1 MNIDNQNDAYWSELS
16 GTRAAAKLGITP
28 SDPNGHSVFDEWFF
42 WYYPYLADTS
52 VIPWSELMD
61 KQVLEVG
68 LGYGSVGRKAINC
81 GAFYTGLDVARGP
94 IEFLSKTTQQS
105 SATFLQESV
114 LAMPFPDNSFDYVIS
129 IGCLHHTGDLRKALE
144 ECVRVLRPGGT
155 LVFMIYNALSYK
167 RWLTRPLETLHRSKH
182 GYSPRQISKHA
193 NKDAWWYD
201 RKSDGTAAPST
212 VFTTTKEIENMLSET
227 SIKSIEIKNID
238 NIQDLLPARLQIRA
252 LDRVR
257 IAALRLPFLKRIGLD
272 IYATATKL

>member
-1 MNIDNQNDAYWSELS
+1 MNVDNQNDAYWSELS

-105 SATFLQESV
+105 SATFMQESV
-114 LAMPFPDNSFDYVIS
+114 QQ
-129 IGCLHHTGDLRKALE
+129 
-144 ECVRVLRPGGT
+144 T
-155 LVFMIYNALSYK
+155 L
-167 RWLTRPLETLHRSKH
+167 LTR
-182 GYSPRQISKHA
+182 
-193 NKDAWWYD
+193 
-201 RKSDGTAAPST
+201 
-212 VFTTTKEIENMLSET
+212 
-227 SIKSIEIKNID
+227 IKNKSMA
-238 NIQDLLPARLQIRA
+238 NSQHPT
-252 LDRVR
+252 
-257 IAALRLPFLKRIGLD
+257 IGSQGGRE
-272 IYATATKL
+272 KWRMVVW

>member
-16 GTRAAAKLGITP
+16 GTRAATKLGIGP

-42 WYYPYLADTS
+42 WYYPYLANTS
-52 VIPWSELMD
+52 VIPWSELMG

-68 LGYGSVGRKAINC
+68 LGYGSVGRRAIEC
-81 GAFYTGLDVARGP
+81 GAIYTGLDVARGP

-129 IGCLHHTGDLRKALE
+129 IGCLHHTGDLPKAIE
-144 ECVRVLRPGGT
+144 ECLRVLKPGGSFI
-155 LVFMIYNALSYK
+155 FMIYNALSYK
-167 RWLTRPLETLHRSKH
+167 RWITRPLETFRRNKH
-182 GYSPRQISKHA
+182 VNSPRQVSKRA
-193 NKDAWWYD
+193 KQDAWWYD

-212 VFTTTKEIENMLSET
+212 VFTTTKEVKTMLSKT
-227 SIKSIEIKNID
+227 TIKSIEIRNID
-238 NIQDLLPARLQIRA
+238 NVQDLLPMRLQIRA

-257 IAALRLPFLKRIGLD
+257 IATLRLPFLKRIGLD
-272 IYATATKL
+272 IYATASKP